1 MERLGSS
8 VIPWK
13 ELPEHWAAPVL
24 VDDQFG
30 NYTIQIYPILV
41 GGWNIFYFSIL
52 GIVSPTD

>member
-41 GGWNIFYFSIL
+41 GGLEHFLFFHIGNSI
-52 GIVSPTD
+52 PN

>member
-8 VIPWK
+8 VIPRK

-41 GGWNIFYFSIL
+41 GGLEHFLFFHIGNSI
-52 GIVSPTD
+52 PN